1 MASMTNAEQ
10 QKKWRQKKENELGRE
25 ELRKKDRERQQL
37 KRIRIDEDS
46 KKILKEK
53 QAERQR
59 KCRANRKKITKSSVP
74 NVSGSSAFSWT
85 EWKC

>member
-10 QKKWRQKKENELGRE
+10 QKKWREKKENELGRE

-46 KKILKEK
+46 KKIFKEK
-53 QAERQR
+53 LAKLELNLNILDVSHR
-59 KCRANRKKITKSSVP
+59 
-74 NVSGSSAFSWT
+74 NVT
-85 EWKC
+85 P

>member
-10 QKKWRQKKENELGRE
+10 QKKWREKKENELGRE

-46 KKILKEK
+46 KKIFKEK
-53 QAERQR
+53 LAKLELNLNTLDVSHR
-59 KCRANRKKITKSSVP
+59 
-74 NVSGSSAFSWT
+74 NVT
-85 EWKC
+85 P